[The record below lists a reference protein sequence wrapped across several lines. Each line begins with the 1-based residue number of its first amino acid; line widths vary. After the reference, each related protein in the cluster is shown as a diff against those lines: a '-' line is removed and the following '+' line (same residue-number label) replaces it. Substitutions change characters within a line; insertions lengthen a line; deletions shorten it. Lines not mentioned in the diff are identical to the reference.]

1 MTDKSDFRLISDVL
15 QLPKPPS
22 HNTQRR
28 IDASLSIKDRPPAGD
43 EITYQHS
50 VFCQTSLPYRD
61 PHEVREWERHQGH
74 AHMLLKA
81 GEAFDPYTNAWVKLG
96 LPFGPKPRL
105 ILAYLNTE
113 AILKQSPEIEVEDSL
128 TAFVK
133 SLRLN
138 INGHTIRMLK
148 DQLTRLSA
156 ASVFLALAGEDTVKH
171 LRMNIVEGFEL
182 WMPKNE
188 NQRVLWPTRVTLSPN
203 YFQSLKE
210 YAVPLD
216 MRAIEGLKNNALALD
231 IYAWLAQ
238 RLWRVPTK
246 APHWISWAALH
257 VQFGQGYARM
267 DHFKE
272 MFRKTLGLVQAHY
285 PKAKII
291 EEPNKGFLL
300 HSSPPPVP
308 RKSKLVSVPALPSSG
323 GQQ

>member
-1 MTDKSDFRLISDVL
+1 MTNDSGFRLISDVL

-22 HNTQRR
+22 HNTKRR
-28 IDASLSIKDRPPAGD
+28 IEATLSLKERPPDGD

-74 AHMLLKA
+74 AHLLLKA
-81 GEAFDPYTNAWVKLG
+81 GEALDPQTHTWVKLG

-113 AILKQSPEIEVEDSL
+113 AILKKSPEIEVEDSL

-156 ASVFLALAGEDTVKH
+156 SSVFLALAGEDKVKH
-171 LRMNIVEGFEL
+171 LRMNIVDGFEL
-182 WMPKNE
+182 WLPKNE
-188 NQRVLWPTRVTLSPN
+188 SQRVLWPTRVTLSPT
-203 YFQSLKE
+203 YYESLKE

-238 RLWRVPTK
+238 RLWRVPAK

-257 VQFGQGYARM
+257 AQFGQGYRHM
-267 DHFKE
+267 NGFKRD
-272 MFRKTLGLVQAHY
+272 FRRTLALVLAHY
-285 PKAKII
+285 PKGRII
-291 EEPNKGFLL
+291 EDPNKGFLL

-308 RKSKLVSVPALPSSG
+308 VKPKWLSVPALPSSPN
-323 GQQ
+323 QK